1 MREREGCKEVGI
13 STIQNTRRFRH
24 VLHLPSQSGMI
35 PEVGGNLSNEIK
47 THVAP
52 EPCCLFAD
60 PLADPLAEREKGAQ
74 ELTEI
79 WESVLF

>member
-1 MREREGCKEVGI
+1 M
-13 STIQNTRRFRH
+13 T
-24 VLHLPSQSGMI
+24 
-35 PEVGGNLSNEIK
+35 PEVGGNLSNEIQ

-52 EPCCLFAD
+52 EPCYLFVD